1 MPSLSCASEGSASL
15 MVSPALSV
23 RPRSFYKPEL
33 DALRF
38 FAFSWV
44 CALHYLRYPAGV
56 LIGHGFPKAIA
67 IAIASLL
74 RAGVFGVD
82 LFFALSSYLITE
94 LLLREKDS
102 FGSVD
107 VKAFYLR
114 RILRI
119 WPLYFLFIGIGMIPF
134 FNPGHALTWHY
145 VTCLLL
151 LAGNWGVILY
161 WWPTP
166 SIAGSLWTVSIEE
179 QFYLLWPPLV
189 ARLSKRG
196 IAAAAVLLLAFAL
209 VLRFVLTTI
218 YPTSAFPT
226 NLVVWCNT
234 FAHIDPIAGGI
245 LVAVLLHEKH
255 IKLGAIA
262 RLCLIVSGITLLAA
276 VSHWLLDE
284 SYRLKMVPNLIGFPL
299 IALGACSLLIAVMD
313 WSGAIPNP
321 LVYLGKISYGL
332 YVFHEMGMF
341 LVDKLL
347 RNSHGGVHLGI
358 QITASFATTV
368 GLSILSY
375 RFFETP
381 FLRLKNRLAHIHSRP
396 V

>member
-1 MPSLSCASEGSASL
+1 MTTPGS
-15 MVSPALSV
+15 SV

-44 CALHYLRYPAGV
+44 CAMHYLRYSAGA
-56 LIGHGFPKAIA
+56 LAAHGFPKAIA
-67 IAIASLL
+67 VVIASLL

-107 VKAFYLR
+107 VRSFYLR

-119 WPLYFLFIGIGMIPF
+119 WPLYFLFIGLCMIPF
-134 FNPGHALTWHY
+134 FNPGHALTWRY
-145 VTCLLL
+145 VACLLL

-161 WWPTP
+161 WWPVP
-166 SIAGSLWTVSIEE
+166 SVVGPLWTVSIEE

-196 IAAAAVLLLAFAL
+196 IAIAAATLLAAGFA
-209 VLRFVLTTI
+209 LRFVLVWL
-218 YPTSAFPT
+218 YPISAFPT
-226 NLVVWCNT
+226 NHIIWCNT
-234 FAHIDPIAGGI
+234 VAHIDPIAAGI
-245 LVAVLLHEKH
+245 LVAVLLHDKRVSV
-255 IKLGAIA
+255 GAIA
-262 RLCLIVSGITLLAA
+262 RISLIVFGVALLACL
-276 VSHWLLDE
+276 SNWSLDE
-284 SYRLKMVPNLIGFPL
+284 SYQLRMLPNLIGFPL
-299 IALGACSLLIAVMD
+299 IALGASSLLVGVMD
-313 WSGAIPNP
+313 WSIAVPKF

-341 LVDKLL
+341 IADKLL
-347 RNSHGGVHLGI
+347 RSNHGGIHLV
-358 QITASFATTV
+358 ASFAITV
-368 GLSILSY
+368 GMSILSY
-375 RFFETP
+375 RYFESP

>member
-1 MPSLSCASEGSASL
+1 MAAS
-15 MVSPALSV
+15 ALPV

-56 LIGHGFPKAIA
+56 LIEHGFPKVIA
-67 IAIASLL
+67 VAIASLL

-107 VKAFYLR
+107 VRSFYLR

-119 WPLYFLFIGIGMIPF
+119 WPLYFLFIALSMIPF
-134 FNPGHALTWHY
+134 FNPDHALTWHY
-145 VTCLLL
+145 VACLLL

-161 WWPTP
+161 GWPTP
-166 SIAGSLWTVSIEE
+166 SIAGPLWTVSIEE
-179 QFYLLWPPLV
+179 QFYLLWPPVV
-189 ARLSKRG
+189 ARLSKGG
-196 IAAAAVLLLAFAL
+196 IAAASLLLLSVGF
-209 VLRFVLTTI
+209 VLRFVLVTI
-218 YPTSAFPT
+218 YPVSAFPA
-226 NLVVWCNT
+226 NHVIWCNT
-234 FAHIDPIAGGI
+234 FAHIDPIAAGT
-245 LVAVLLHEKH
+245 LLAVLLHEKRVR
-255 IKLGAIA
+255 LGAIA
-262 RLCLIVSGITLLAA
+262 RFGLIVSGIALLASL
-276 VSHWLLDE
+276 SHWSLDE
-284 SYRLKMVPNLIGFPL
+284 SYRLTMLPNLIGFPL

-313 WSGAIPNP
+313 WPVAIPKP

-332 YVFHEMGMF
+332 YVFHEMGLF
-341 LVDKLL
+341 LADKFL
-347 RNSHGGVHLGI
+347 RDSHGGAHLAI
-358 QITASFATTV
+358 RIAASFAITGGV
-368 GLSILSY
+368 SILSY